1 MAVFEYKALS
11 AKGTELAGIID
22 ADTPADA
29 RNKLRK
35 RGVFPT
41 DVVESEE
48 KIGLQSEVTVS
59 RLLRRVKT
67 SDVAIFTRQ
76 LATLITAGLP
86 LISALTALIEQLEK
100 SPLKKVVIKVRDQ
113 INAGSTFADALAQHP
128 RVFSPLYINMVKA
141 GESAGALEVVLERL
155 ADLAEKSL
163 KLRNRVR
170 SIMVYPA
177 LVVVIG
183 VLVVM
188 FLLVKVV
195 PSIIDIFA
203 ESRQALPLPT
213 VVLINTSSFLR
224 NYWWGIVLVLIGLY
238 LLFAFWKK
246 GTRGRHIVD
255 SLKLHLPI
263 FGNLIRKMSIVR
275 FSQTLAI
282 LLSSGVPL
290 LKSLD
295 IVRKI
300 VNNLVIGDA
309 IEDAKVAIRAGKSV
323 AEPFRKSRIFP
334 PMVIHMITVGET
346 SASLEDMLFK
356 VAQAY
361 EDEVETAVGVL
372 TSVLEPLMILVM
384 GGVVGFIVVSIL
396 LPIFQMSQLIQ

>member
-1 MAVFEYKALS
+1 MAVFEYKALD
-11 AKGTELAGIID
+11 AKGTQLTGIID

-29 RNKLRK
+29 RSKLRK
-35 RGVFPT
+35 KGVFPT
-41 DVVESEE
+41 DVVESDE

-59 RLLRRVKT
+59 RLLSRVKA
-67 SDVAIFTRQ
+67 SDVAVFTRQ
-76 LATLITAGLP
+76 LATLINAGLP
-86 LISALTALIEQLEK
+86 LIAGLTALIEQLEK

-113 INAGSTFADALAQHP
+113 VNAGSTFADALALHP

-155 ADLAEKSL
+155 ADLAERSL

-170 SIMVYPA
+170 SIMVYPI
-177 LVVVIG
+177 LVGVIG

-188 FLLVKVV
+188 FLLVRVV
-195 PSIIDIFA
+195 PSIINIFE

-213 VVLINTSSFLR
+213 IVLINVSEFVR
-224 NYWWGIVLVLIGLY
+224 GYWWGIILILVGLY
-238 LLFAFWKK
+238 LLFTFWRK
-246 GTRGRHIVD
+246 GLRGRHIVD
-255 SLKLHLPI
+255 RLKLRLPL
-263 FGNLIRKMSIVR
+263 FGNLIRKMAIVR
-275 FSQTLAI
+275 FSQTLSI

-290 LKSLD
+290 LRALD
-295 IVRKI
+295 IVKKI
-300 VNNLVIGDA
+300 VNNLVIADA

-334 PMVIHMITVGET
+334 PMVIHMIAVGES

-361 EDEVETAVGVL
+361 EDEVETTVGAL

-384 GGVVGFIVVSIL
+384 GGIVAFIVVSVL
-396 LPIFQMSQLIQ
+396 LPIFQMTQIIQ